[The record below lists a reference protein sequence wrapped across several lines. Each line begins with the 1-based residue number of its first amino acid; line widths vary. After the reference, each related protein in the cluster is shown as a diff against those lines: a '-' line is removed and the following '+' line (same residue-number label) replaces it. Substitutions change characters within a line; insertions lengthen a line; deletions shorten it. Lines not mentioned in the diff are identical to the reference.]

1 MPRAGCQGVSQT
13 VVVLAYRGGGS
24 LSGRCTAI
32 TRSGQRCQK
41 LADGSQGLCWTH
53 NPSHTEERRRYASKA
68 GRSKP
73 SRDIIAVRA
82 QLQMLADGVLA
93 GSVDRADAGT
103 VGQLL
108 NIVLRSIELDRRLR
122 ETEDLEQ
129 RLSELE
135 EALEQNNQNSGG
147 GSAWG

>member
-1 MPRAGCQGVSQT
+1 LKTQCSGIKRDG
-13 VVVLAYRGGGS
+13 
-24 LSGRCTAI
+24 GRCTAVV
-32 TRSGQRCQK
+32 TAPNSYCYHHSPGTAEK
-41 LADGSQGLCWTH
+41 
-53 NPSHTEERRRYASKA
+53 RRRNASRGGK
-68 GRSKP
+68 SKP
-73 SRDIIAVRA
+73 SKDIHAVRA

-147 GSAWG
+147 GRAWG